1 MMEMLSTS
9 TVCHYHK
16 AAVKVLFFY
25 CCVYFLPEY
34 LLAAFVAVAVFL
46 FAIVVLLV
54 NSLVMSPA
62 LRGHFGIAQCIHLSV
77 PWRSCLGYRHSG
89 WLQFNHRRPPEMCGL
104 RTCLWTDV
112 DPPQFF
118 CLIGGETICHHCTVI
133 LLGISSHSEAVFLCV
148 SLYLKRMW
156 NFLVCP
162 EYAWV
167 RNKWAV

>member
-1 MMEMLSTS
+1 MCQTNDGGAINVNRLSLSQSRSQS
-9 TVCHYHK
+9 T
-16 AAVKVLFFY
+16 LFY

-34 LLAAFVAVAVFL
+34 LLAAFVVVAVFL

-77 PWRSCLGYRHSG
+77 PWRSCLGYRHAG
-89 WLQFNHRRPPEMCGL
+89 CLQFNHRRPPEMCGL

-118 CLIGGETICHHCTVI
+118 CLIGGETIYHHCTVI
-133 LLGISSHSEAVFLCV
+133 LLGISSHLPWGDTLCKILYYSEAVFLIV
-148 SLYLKRMW
+148 
-156 NFLVCP
+156 FLCI
-162 EYAWV
+162 
-167 RNKWAV
+167 